1 MKNLL
6 LKLIIPLTIISFVF
20 SGKKWFV
27 RDENGFEFEMY
38 GFPLPFVCD
47 AWYTSLA
54 LQIFVFEFVINIFTY
69 FSFWF
74 LLVLGVNRYL
84 WNIKVHKTVQWI
96 LWIVAGFFLLLA
108 TFYLSLPDHLYYL
121 KRDFEIEIVKT
132 ELLLPWE

>member
-1 MKNLL
+1 MKKLL
-6 LKLIIPLTIISFVF
+6 WKLIIPLTIISIVF
-20 SGKKWFV
+20 FGKKWLV

-54 LQIFVFEFVINIFTY
+54 LQIFVFEFVVNILTY

-84 WNIKVHKTVQWI
+84 WNIKVHKIVKWV
-96 LWIVAGFFLLLA
+96 LWIVAGFLLVIT

-121 KRDFEIEIVKT
+121 KRNFEIEVLST
-132 ELLLPWE
+132 DFL